1 MPIKRE
7 VTFRMPVQRSA
18 AQLWRVLGAKPQR
31 RGTVATYFDTE
42 KKMLGR
48 SAAALQLQRS
58 GRRWLQ
64 CFNADL
70 SDGVAVRSRFKSAL
84 SARGGQLGLAA
95 FPLDEIRSITGVDLA
110 SIHDRLRPVFTTR
123 CVRHSVERVTPGGQ
137 RIEIAFA
144 QGTIEARNRDLPL
157 HEIVFEGIESDLV
170 PMLEQ
175 VRALIPALRLELE
188 VNSRAERGYRL
199 ADGKR
204 ATPIKARHPR
214 LDPKADTAV
223 AVSSVIGGC
232 VSQVAANVHG
242 VAISRDP
249 GYLHQLR
256 VGLRRLRSGI
266 RVFSGL
272 SSVESTQILVDGLQV
287 QLPALGDARDWDVVT
302 ELLERCVAGTTGE
315 GIDMP
320 PIVRWARRRRAR
332 ARRMARVI
340 ARSSEFQQT
349 LLDALIWAERARAQ
363 SLLLHVEPEGPQRIG
378 EFARGKISRLAR
390 KTEQLGERCEWS
402 DATAR
407 HGVRIRLKRLR
418 YVCEFFADC
427 FKRKRVRRYLERL
440 EALQDILGELNDIT
454 TARRLLQTLGDS
466 DRRIQLAFILGW
478 FSAREDALIL
488 ALDAAWHAFREQKRL
503 A

>member
-1 MPIKRE
+1 MLERS
-7 VTFRMPVQRSA
+7 RAALRLQRI
-18 AQLWRVLGAKPQR
+18 
-31 RGTVATYFDTE
+31 
-42 KKMLGR
+42 GR
-48 SAAALQLQRS
+48 S
-58 GRRWLQ
+58 WFQ
-64 CFNADL
+64 CFNVDP
-70 SDGVAVRSRFKSAL
+70 SDGVAVLGRFKWAL
-84 SARGGQLGLAA
+84 SARGGQLRLAD
-95 FPLDEIRSITGVDLA
+95 FPLDEIRSITDVDLA
-110 SIHDRLRPVFTTR
+110 SIEDRLRPVFRTR
-123 CVRHSVERVTPGGQ
+123 FVRHSVARVTPGGQ
-137 RIEIAFA
+137 RFEIAFD
-144 QGTIEARNRDLPL
+144 QGTIESRNRGLPL
-157 HEIVFEGIESDLV
+157 REIVFEGFESDLV

-188 VNSRAERGYRL
+188 VSSRAERGYRL

-204 ATPIKARHPR
+204 ATPIKARHPK
-214 LDPKADTAV
+214 LDAKAETAV
-223 AVSSVIGGC
+223 AISSVIGGC

-266 RVFSGL
+266 RVFSSL
-272 SSVESTQILVDGLQV
+272 ASVESTQILVGDLQAQV
-287 QLPALGDARDWDVVT
+287 PALGEARDWDVVT
-302 ELLERCVAGTTGE
+302 ELLERCAAGVTGE
-315 GIDMP
+315 GIDVP
-320 PIVRWARRRRAR
+320 PIVHWARRRRAR

-340 ARSSEFQQT
+340 TRSSEFQQM
-349 LLDALIWAERARAQ
+349 LLDALIWAERARAR
-363 SLLLHVEPEGPQRIG
+363 SLLLDVEPEGPQRIG
-378 EFARGKISRLAR
+378 EFALGKIAKLAR

-418 YVCEFFADC
+418 YVCEFFAEC
-427 FKRKRVRRYLERL
+427 FKRKRVRPYLARL

-478 FSAREDALIL
+478 FSARQDALIL
-488 ALDAAWHAFREQKRL
+488 ALDAAWHAFREQKRP